1 MLKRIMV
8 PTDGSLE
15 SERAVPFAETL
26 AKANDAEVLFV
37 QSVDLPLLLSE
48 EYEGGTD
55 WAQTLDLFTA
65 TAQANLDRLTSRF
78 ERDEVKTTAI
88 RLVGNPAGALLDLEK
103 EQQPDAVVMA
113 THGRTGFARFALGS
127 VADRMVRH
135 GVAPVLLVRDEIPGA
150 KLDAALVMLDG
161 SGLAEEG
168 LKAVKRLA
176 GHPLEKVKLFRAVA
190 DPADRK
196 AAMSYLVGVDARL
209 AKHDLDIDAVV
220 DIGEPSALLD
230 SVAEDTDFII
240 LTTHGRGGLDR
251 FRHGSVADRIV
262 RQSKKPVLL
271 MRAGILPEDAGV

>member
-1 MLKRIMV
+1 MLKQIMV

-15 SERAVPFAETL
+15 SERAVPFAEKL
-26 AKANDAEVLFV
+26 AKANDAEVLLV

-55 WAQTLDLFTA
+55 WTQTLDLFTA
-65 TAQANLDRLTSRF
+65 TAQANLDTLTSRL
-78 ERDEVKTTAI
+78 ESDGVKTTAI
-88 RLVGNPAGALLDLEK
+88 RLVGSPAGALLDFEK
-103 EQQPDAVVMA
+103 EHQPDVVVMA
-113 THGRTGFARFALGS
+113 THGRRGFARFALGS

-135 GVAPVLLVRDEIPGA
+135 GVAPVLLIRDAIPGA
-150 KLDAALVMLDG
+150 KLDSALVMLDG

-176 GHPLEKVKLFRAVA
+176 GHPLQKVKLFRAVA
-190 DPADRK
+190 DPTDRR

-209 AKHDLDIDAVV
+209 AKHDLNVDTLV
-220 DIGEPSALLD
+220 DIGDPTVLVNRAG
-230 SVAEDTDFII
+230 EDTDFVI

-251 FRHGSVADRIV
+251 FRHGSVAERIV

-271 MRAGILPEDAGV
+271 MRADILPEDGGV